1 MAFVLSF
8 FFSILSRQITQRT
21 NGSFLKRFSPQE
33 MAKHCGKRHKMSFQD
48 DSKYFSKHS
57 NLHDITFHL
66 ILSFQFLRSD
76 SCHFLPLET
85 IPQVIFRKLT
95 HSKFW
100 RNRQRFT
107 HKFWASL
114 VTTKTSVLFQNCDSA
129 VLILVFSLWL
139 LTCLLCRKRISLARN
154 ANLQNYGRISEQ
166 TKSILLGVN
175 IYSSFFSRWPFQRFS
190 IVSCFENERRIVSDG
205 MNFSTTG
212 WFHHHNS

>member
-1 MAFVLSF
+1 MDLFWSVFHRKKWPNTAEKD
-8 FFSILSRQITQRT
+8 T
-21 NGSFLKRFSPQE
+21 KCP
-33 MAKHCGKRHKMSFQD
+33 FQD
-48 DSKYFSKHS
+48 DSKYFSEHS

-212 WFHHHNS
+212 WFHHFNS